1 MPPRTNAKA
10 AAGRARKDDNKA
22 AQNAKEAKVQQESE
36 DREWQQ
42 GSNTRGQGRAESAA
56 QKADEVA
63 RKRREKEALMKAEE
77 EGLEGVVSSVKIN
90 KKTAGSKKKGKKK
103 NDLSL
108 LEDALVSG
116 AEKKTK
122 AAKAALVEK
131 QARLLAMEQER
142 AQKKKE
148 QLQTMDPLLRNTNE
162 MLGQNFVGPNEGGE
176 EEDAVMM
183 VGRAANRAS
192 MQDGASGMDAA
203 LSSLTV
209 SQTDEHPEKRVKAL
223 HKAFEE
229 KMMPICKQDYPG
241 LRMSQYKDKIFQLWK
256 KSPENPLN
264 QQP

>member
-10 AAGRARKDDNKA
+10 AAGRARKDDHKA

-77 EGLEGVVSSVKIN
+77 EGLEGVVSSVKLTK
-90 KKTAGSKKKGKKK
+90 KKTAGSKKKGKQK

-116 AEKKTK
+116 AEQKTK
-122 AAKAALVEK
+122 AAKAALKEK

-142 AQKKKE
+142 AQKKKQ
-148 QLQTMDPLLRNTNE
+148 QLQTMDPLLQNTND
-162 MLGQNFVGPNEGGE
+162 MLGPSFEGGDNNG
-176 EEDAVMM
+176 EEDNAVPM
-183 VGRAANRAS
+183 
-192 MQDGASGMDAA
+192 
-203 LSSLTV
+203 
-209 SQTDEHPEKRVKAL
+209 
-223 HKAFEE
+223 
-229 KMMPICKQDYPG
+229 
-241 LRMSQYKDKIFQLWK
+241 
-256 KSPENPLN
+256 
-264 QQP
+264 